1 MKEKKLIF
9 VIMIGVFLMADSA
22 LAAESKHI
30 QMLPANH
37 IIICSSTGY
46 SDARNTMEEPHILIE
61 SSSTSYL
68 TDSDVNWMTPT
79 QLRYAKNEIYARHG
93 RKFKDKELQTWFDSQ
108 EWYDG
113 YIEPEDFDESVLSEI
128 EKENI
133 LVIQH
138 QLDASS
144 QNPRASSE
152 SKTSVDNAKG
162 HDTES
167 KTASSNKSQKFD
179 SSVSKSVSQNNK
191 KTVPAAYTMFN
202 CQYPKDFSADRSKV
216 LKKVQELNGKILNEK
231 TINVEVKKDVE
242 FKQTLDLSTY
252 KYFGSIKNGKPDGL
266 GVILQPA
273 DIVTGLQS
281 FDLPYCYLPVLA
293 GNFKDG
299 KLNGYGMEIG
309 FNGIDMEGTY
319 KDGKL
324 NGDGIVYNNDEIAI
338 TNFDVW
344 EDSDT
349 FSSIREEY
357 CSKKYE
363 LSLSAIEDNVYNA
376 YDYIDTDEDAF
387 GLIIVD
393 YPVIQPNVFCQGT
406 FNKGKANGKQKVY
419 HPNYKMNP
427 ATKIYELINKDTV
440 YGQVYYDG
448 NTKNDSK
455 SGKGTTYY
463 PNGKIQYEGEFK
475 NDKYHGKGTL
485 YNEDGSIKHK
495 GKFKNGDIK

>member
-1 MKEKKLIF
+1 MKKKKIF
-9 VIMIGVFLMADSA
+9 FTTIIGSCLVASNTF
-22 LAAESKHI
+22 AAEPIHLQTFSSNNI
-30 QMLPANH
+30 AA
-37 IIICSSTGY
+37 CSPTYY
-46 SDARNTMEEPHILIE
+46 SDAVDTIGEPYILIE
-61 SSSTSYL
+61 NSSTSYL

-93 RKFKDKELQTWFDSQ
+93 RKFKDKELQIWFDSQ

-138 QLDASS
+138 QLDVGS
-144 QNPRASSE
+144 QNPKTSSE
-152 SKTSVDNAKG
+152 SKPSIDSAKG

-167 KTASSNKSQKFD
+167 KTKSSNKSQKSN
-179 SSVSKSVSQNNK
+179 SSVNKPVSQNNK
-191 KTVPAAYTMFN
+191 KTVPNTYTMFN

-216 LKKVQELNGKILNEK
+216 LKKVQELNGKIVNEK

-281 FDLPYCYLPVLA
+281 FQLPYCYLPVLA

-344 EDSDT
+344 EDPDT

-357 CSKKYE
+357 CLKKYE
-363 LSLSAIEDNVYNA
+363 SSLSVIDDNA
-376 YDYIDTDEDAF
+376 YDYIDTYEGGN

-406 FNKGKANGKQKVY
+406 FSKGKASGKQTVY
-419 HPNYKMNP
+419 HPNYKMNQS
-427 ATKIYELINKDTV
+427 TMLYEPINKNSV
-440 YGQVYYDG
+440 YGPLYYNG
-448 NTKNDSK
+448 NTKNDLK
-455 SGKGTTYY
+455 NGKGTTYY
-463 PNGKIQYEGEFK
+463 ANGKIQYEGEFK
-475 NDKYHGKGTL
+475 NNKYHGKGTL
-485 YNEDGSIKHK
+485 YNEDGSVKHK
-495 GKFKNGDIK
+495 GKFKNGDIQ